1 MKLAQK
7 VTQKAKLNQTLRNW
21 LPILQASSDELK
33 DTLEPFIKDNPFAAL
48 EITPKK
54 HTKNFYGDLY
64 KNSISDTIESS
75 SIYKESLYEKLYS
88 QINSPLFPTQKS
100 IEIANLIVEC
110 INNEGYFEWDDHKF
124 IKFEKSEVE
133 RIRLRFAYLEPTG
146 VGALDYKESFIFQL
160 DDIDCDDKIYTLVQT
175 IINDFENLSRYT
187 KQKYYED
194 AIKIIKKFKNP
205 PAIEYLEDNSQI
217 IPDIFVF
224 NNDNGIE
231 IKVNDEFYPDILID
245 TEGIDEKNEFVSS
258 RVKEAKDLIDALE
271 MRKSTLYKIGLM
283 IIEYQYDYF
292 LGGDIKPMK
301 LKDIAGDLGRNPSTI
316 SRAIQNKFLSCAR
329 GIVPLKNFFAAAASE
344 DISNAAIKDF
354 VKNLIKNEN
363 HEKPLSDEAI
373 LSKIEKEFNIKLVRR
388 TITKYRKALNIAS
401 SNERKR
407 LYIINA

>member
-205 PAIEYLEDNSQI
+205 PAIEYLEDDSQI

-245 TEGIDEKNEFVSS
+245 
-258 RVKEAKDLIDALE
+258 
-271 MRKSTLYKIGLM
+271 
-283 IIEYQYDYF
+283 
-292 LGGDIKPMK
+292 
-301 LKDIAGDLGRNPSTI
+301 
-316 SRAIQNKFLSCAR
+316 
-329 GIVPLKNFFAAAASE
+329 
-344 DISNAAIKDF
+344 
-354 VKNLIKNEN
+354 
-363 HEKPLSDEAI
+363 
-373 LSKIEKEFNIKLVRR
+373 
-388 TITKYRKALNIAS
+388 
-401 SNERKR
+401 
-407 LYIINA
+407 